1 MWVII
6 VPLVHCYI
14 ATFSLR
20 VSFWPLVVIGVP
32 SNLGGYYVTSFFLC
46 YYLECKGFMLGLGIL
61 NIKNTCLN

>member
-1 MWVII
+1 MII
-6 VPLVHCYI
+6 VSLVHCYI

-32 SNLGGYYVTSFFLC
+32 SNLGGYCVTSSLLC
-46 YYLECKGFMLGLGIL
+46 CYLECKGFKLGLGIL